1 VDREPGPDTDRT
13 GPAVPVEPR
22 ARKGGRAEQKEPA
35 RGGLVPVPRPVLGGL
50 AGDPRLPIWIARA
63 VMALVAGVAIT
74 AWQGWRLG
82 LTAAALVA
90 IADTIYRSRTT
101 SVIPAGARVGSAQRR
116 TGRRLSLLRPHG
128 YVALRSRAIPGS
140 DSVIDHLVIG
150 PGGVFALDSERW
162 DRRLPVRSVTG
173 DLLYHGPFSQKA
185 RLEHARWEA
194 SQAAAHLSKAL
205 GQKITVRPAMV
216 IYGPTIPWIVAS
228 LDGVDVLAGKRLR
241 KYFRRQARTRRAGQ
255 LDAEQV
261 EDIHIAA
268 AVALPPAP

>member
-1 VDREPGPDTDRT
+1 M
-13 GPAVPVEPR
+13 
-22 ARKGGRAEQKEPA
+22 
-35 RGGLVPVPRPVLGGL
+35 LGGL
-50 AGDPRLPIWIARA
+50 ADDPRLPIWIARA
-63 VMALVAGVAIT
+63 VMAIVAGVAIT

-82 LTAAALVA
+82 LTAAAFVA

-101 SVIPAGARVGSAQRR
+101 SVIPAGARLSSAQRR
-116 TGRRLSLLRPHG
+116 TGRRLFLLRPHG
-128 YVALRSRAIPGS
+128 YVALRSRAVPGT
-140 DSVIDHLVIG
+140 DAVIDHLVIG

-162 DRRLPVRSVTG
+162 DRRLPVRSITG

-194 SQAAAHLSKAL
+194 SQAAARLSNAL
-205 GQKITVRPAMV
+205 GEKITVRPAMV

-228 LDGVDVLAGKRLR
+228 LNGVDVFAGKRVR

-268 AVALPPAP
+268 AVALPPAR

>member
-1 VDREPGPDTDRT
+1 VDRETGPDTDGT
-13 GPAVPVEPR
+13 GPAAPAEPR
-22 ARKGGRAEQKEPA
+22 AGKREEAA
-35 RGGLVPVPRPVLGGL
+35 RGGLVSAPRPIHGGL

-101 SVIPAGARVGSAQRR
+101 SMIPAAVRVSSAQRR
-116 TGRRLSLLRPHG
+116 TGRRLFLLRPHG

-150 PGGVFALDSERW
+150 PGGVFALDSELW

-173 DLLYHGPFSQKA
+173 DMLYHGPFSQKA
-185 RLEHARWEA
+185 RLEHATWEA
-194 SQAAAHLSKAL
+194 SQAAVHLSSAL
-205 GQKITVRPAMV
+205 GQKITVRPAMA

-228 LDGVDVLAGKRLR
+228 LNGVDVFAGKRLR
-241 KYFRRQARTRRAGQ
+241 KYFRRQARTGSAGR
-255 LDAEQV
+255 LDAEQI
-261 EDIHIAA
+261 EEIHIAA
-268 AVALPPAP
+268 ALALPPAR